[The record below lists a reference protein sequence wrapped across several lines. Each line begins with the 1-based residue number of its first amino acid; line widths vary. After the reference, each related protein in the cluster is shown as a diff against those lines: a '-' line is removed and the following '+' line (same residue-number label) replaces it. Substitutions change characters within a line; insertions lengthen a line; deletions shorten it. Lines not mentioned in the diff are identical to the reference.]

1 MERETATF
9 IELPALARVAPRLF
23 YGWWVALGAC
33 LISFVCAGIGFYS
46 QGVLLDALCHERG
59 WSRSTVAGA
68 TSVYFIVTGMAGLP
82 VGRGV
87 DRIGSRTF
95 IALGAPLLAASLIGV
110 GRVTTEPLL
119 YVCALGMALG
129 SALSGAVPTAAI
141 VTRWFARLRARAMTV
156 SQTGVSI
163 GRILLVPL
171 STWLI
176 RERGLPAATEALA
189 AIVVCVALP
198 VTALV
203 LRASPAEYG
212 LPVDGGALDPLDA
225 GAPAPVDRHYRTRKA
240 LRTRAFWGLALAFGL
255 GLFAQVGF
263 LAHQLAGLREKLAP
277 ADASLVVS
285 ATALGS
291 VLGRFLIGPLGDRIE
306 KRHIAMSLFA
316 VQAAATLCFSAAS
329 GGAALGGA
337 SFVFGLTMGNIF
349 MLQPLLVAEYFGVGS
364 FASVLGSLQLVTQ
377 LASGLGPVAL
387 GLAFE
392 RAGGYERPLVV
403 LACIA
408 ISAAVV
414 LSRVRPPPE

>member
-1 MERETATF
+1 M
-9 IELPALARVAPRLF
+9 
-23 YGWWVALGAC
+23 
-33 LISFVCAGIGFYS
+33 
-46 QGVLLDALCHERG
+46 
-59 WSRSTVAGA
+59 
-68 TSVYFIVTGMAGLP
+68 
-82 VGRGV
+82 
-87 DRIGSRTF
+87 
-95 IALGAPLLAASLIGV
+95 
-110 GRVTTEPLL
+110 
-119 YVCALGMALG
+119 
-129 SALSGAVPTAAI
+129 
-141 VTRWFARLRARAMTV
+141 
-156 SQTGVSI
+156 
-163 GRILLVPL
+163 
-171 STWLI
+171 
-176 RERGLPAATEALA
+176 
-189 AIVVCVALP
+189 
-198 VTALV
+198 
-203 LRASPAEYG
+203 
-212 LPVDGGALDPLDA
+212 
-225 GAPAPVDRHYRTRKA
+225 
-240 LRTRAFWGLALAFGL
+240 ALAFGL